1 MGEEI
6 EVASVCYLTQATQL
20 ASNVGLPWARRDAAD
35 FAKDSGLPATRP
47 NRRSKLRTN
56 SHHTSRLK
64 NRLAQE
70 LAYSYWESGPCYH
83 VLTHGPFSPIGVK
96 DLTAILPSH
105 FSILKCLMSQTKS
118 TILRIQVNVRG
129 VASGL
134 IRHEIPCLLPCWCSA
149 NGWHERSRTILAPKG
164 RSGI

>member
-1 MGEEI
+1 MSDCLGR
-6 EVASVCYLTQATQL
+6 VATPRISPKIPAYLPFGQTD
-20 ASNVGLPWARRDAAD
+20 ARSCELTRTTLH
-35 FAKDSGLPATRP
+35 DS
-47 NRRSKLRTN
+47 
-56 SHHTSRLK
+56 
-64 NRLAQE
+64 NRLVQE